1 MSRFKVILWG
11 VTPLVSE
18 MVIEAETP
26 AEALDAA
33 RDGFI
38 SWQRDGDDEAVDWD
52 YVRLEDD
59 EDE

>member
-18 MVIEAETP
+18 MEIEAEN
-26 AEALDAA
+26 AAQALDDA
-33 RDGFI
+33 RNGFI

-52 YVRLEDD
+52 YELLEDD